1 MNSEK
6 GLLIVFT
13 GHGKGKTTAALG
25 MAMRAAGHGMRV
37 LILQFIKGAWAY
49 GELQSFEKIEE
60 IEIKPMGSGF
70 TWKKESLEEDRR
82 LAEAGWEKSISEMK
96 RGYYDMIVLDELNVV
111 LSHGLLPGEA
121 VLEALENRTTCA
133 HIVVTGR
140 NAPDELIAI
149 ADLVTEMKDVKHP
162 FRDQGLKAGK
172 GIEF

>member
-1 MNSEK
+1 VNSEK

-37 LILQFIKGAWAY
+37 LILQFIKGTWAY
-49 GELQSFEKIEE
+49 GELKSFDKIEE
-60 IEIKPMGSGF
+60 VEIKPMGSGF

-82 LAEAGWEKSISEMK
+82 LAKAGWEEAVSEMK

-111 LSHGLLPGEA
+111 LSYGLLPSE
-121 VLEALENRTTCA
+121 VVIEALENRTTGS

-140 NAPDELIAI
+140 NAPGELIAI
-149 ADLVTEMKDVKHP
+149 ADLVTEMKDIKHP
-162 FRDQGLKAGK
+162 FRDRGLKAGK
-172 GIEF
+172 GTEF